1 MPVDQVTLAAFV
13 VVISAVVISPGPDT
27 MLILRTTMTGGQRA
41 GLATV
46 AGVQAGLVVH
56 TTLAVLGL
64 TLVIASSPALFKAI
78 AVAGALYLAWLAIE
92 GVRAGAVPL
101 DEARPVPPGGLKAAR
116 DAMLTNLL
124 NPKVILVFLAL
135 MPNFVN
141 VDKGRVPLQLAIL
154 GVVLILVNIVWQVPL
169 SLAAEGLR
177 RWIGTRKVQRA
188 VNWGSG
194 AVLMLFAAALL
205 HEHIV

>member
-177 RWIGTRKVQRA
+177 RWIGTRKVHRA

>member
-1 MPVDQVTLAAFV
+1 MPVDPVTLAAFV
-13 VVISAVVISPGPDT
+13 LVAWAVVLSPGPDT

-64 TLVIASSPALFKAI
+64 TLVIASTPALFKAI
-78 AVAGALYLAWLAIE
+78 AAAGALYLAWLAIE
-92 GVRAGAVPL
+92 SVRAGAVPM
-101 DEARPVPPGGLKAAR
+101 DGGGPVPPSALGAAR
-116 DAMLTNLL
+116 DALLTNLL

-141 VDKGRVPLQLAIL
+141 VDQGRVPVQLAIL
-154 GVVLILVNIVWQVPL
+154 GAVLILVNIAWQVPL

-177 RWIGTRKVQRA
+177 RWIGTPKVQRA

-194 AVLMLFAAALL
+194 SVLMLFAAALL
-205 HEHIV
+205 YEHIV

>member
-1 MPVDQVTLAAFV
+1 MPVDPVTLAAFV

>member
-1 MPVDQVTLAAFV
+1 MPVDPVTLAAFV
-13 VVISAVVISPGPDT
+13 LVAWAVVLSPGPDT

-64 TLVIASSPALFKAI
+64 TLVIASSAALFKAI
-78 AVAGALYLAWLAIE
+78 AAAGALYLAWLAIE
-92 GVRAGAVPL
+92 SVRAGAVPM
-101 DEARPVPPGGLKAAR
+101 DGGGPVAPSALGAAR

-141 VDKGRVPLQLAIL
+141 VDRGRVPVQLAIL
-154 GVVLILVNIVWQVPL
+154 GAVLILVNIAWQVPL

-177 RWIGTRKVQRA
+177 RWIGTPKVQRA

-194 AVLMLFAAALL
+194 AVLMSFAAALL
-205 HEHIV
+205 YEHIV

>member
-1 MPVDQVTLAAFV
+1 MPVDPVTLAAFV
-13 VVISAVVISPGPDT
+13 LVAWAVVLSPGPDT

-64 TLVIASSPALFKAI
+64 TLVIASSAALFKAI
-78 AVAGALYLAWLAIE
+78 AAAGALYLAWLAIE
-92 GVRAGAVPL
+92 SVRAGAVPM
-101 DEARPVPPGGLKAAR
+101 DGGGPVAPSALGAAR

-141 VDKGRVPLQLAIL
+141 VDQGRVPVQLAIL
-154 GVVLILVNIVWQVPL
+154 GAVLILVNIAWQVPL

-177 RWIGTRKVQRA
+177 RWIGTPKVQRA

-194 AVLMLFAAALL
+194 AVLMSFAAALL
-205 HEHIV
+205 YEHIV